1 MAGHRKSSIGGTM
14 IGKGIAMAA
23 LIASATVLDIKGK
36 ETFSLWLLIFI
47 WIIFGDWKREG
58 R

>member
-1 MAGHRKSSIGGTM
+1 M

-23 LIASATVLDIKGK
+23 LIASATVLEIKGK
-36 ETFSLWLLIFI
+36 ETFLLWMIIFI